1 MEHHRI
7 DALRPAPDRRLAER
21 RGARERAG
29 ALVERSVAARRGDDF
44 ARLVRADRV
53 VDHGEIADDD
63 IEDAEDTIGDS
74 SDVNKF
80 SAAYEKET
88 VINFNNAEQ
97 NASCYTLNTHKR
109 QMLLNL
115 AEEYP
120 DDVKIISK
128 RDDMVEVTFPK
139 KWVKIRPPRK
149 LTEEQRVNAVERG
162 RALAALA
169 AEKRAAKSNEID
181 NG

>member
-1 MEHHRI
+1 MSKELKSYEEYNENSIENTEI
-7 DALRPAPDRRLAER
+7 DAD
-21 RGARERAG
+21 
-29 ALVERSVAARRGDDF
+29 
-44 ARLVRADRV
+44 
-53 VDHGEIADDD
+53 DDD
-63 IEDAEDTIGDS
+63 IEDTEDTIGDS
-74 SDVNKF
+74 NDVNKF

-88 VINFNNAEQ
+88 IINFNNAEQ

>member
-1 MEHHRI
+1 MSEDKELQKLNTIENTEI
-7 DALRPAPDRRLAER
+7 DAD
-21 RGARERAG
+21 
-29 ALVERSVAARRGDDF
+29 
-44 ARLVRADRV
+44 
-53 VDHGEIADDD
+53 DDD
-63 IEDAEDTIGDS
+63 IEDAENTIGDS

>member
-1 MEHHRI
+1 MSEDKELQKLNTIENTEI
-7 DALRPAPDRRLAER
+7 DAD
-21 RGARERAG
+21 
-29 ALVERSVAARRGDDF
+29 
-44 ARLVRADRV
+44 
-53 VDHGEIADDD
+53 DDD

-74 SDVNKF
+74 NDVNKF
-80 SAAYEKET
+80 STAYEKET
-88 VINFNNAEQ
+88 IINFNNAEQ

>member
-1 MEHHRI
+1 MSEDKELQKLNTIENTEI
-7 DALRPAPDRRLAER
+7 DAD
-21 RGARERAG
+21 
-29 ALVERSVAARRGDDF
+29 
-44 ARLVRADRV
+44 
-53 VDHGEIADDD
+53 DDD

-128 RDDMVEVTFPK
+128 RDDMVEVAFPK

-181 NG
+181 NR

>member
-1 MEHHRI
+1 MSEDKKLQKLNTIENTEI
-7 DALRPAPDRRLAER
+7 DAD
-21 RGARERAG
+21 
-29 ALVERSVAARRGDDF
+29 
-44 ARLVRADRV
+44 
-53 VDHGEIADDD
+53 DDD

>member
-1 MEHHRI
+1 MSEDKELQKLNTIENTEI
-7 DALRPAPDRRLAER
+7 DAD
-21 RGARERAG
+21 
-29 ALVERSVAARRGDDF
+29 
-44 ARLVRADRV
+44 
-53 VDHGEIADDD
+53 DDD

-120 DDVKIISK
+120 NDVKIISK

>member
-1 MEHHRI
+1 MSEDKELQKLNTIENTEI
-7 DALRPAPDRRLAER
+7 D
-21 RGARERAG
+21 
-29 ALVERSVAARRGDDF
+29 
-44 ARLVRADRV
+44 
-53 VDHGEIADDD
+53 ADDD
-63 IEDAEDTIGDS
+63 DIGDAEDTIGDS

>member
-1 MEHHRI
+1 MSEDKELQKLNTIENTEI
-7 DALRPAPDRRLAER
+7 D
-21 RGARERAG
+21 
-29 ALVERSVAARRGDDF
+29 
-44 ARLVRADRV
+44 
-53 VDHGEIADDD
+53 ADDD
-63 IEDAEDTIGDS
+63 GIEDAEDTIGDS

>member
-1 MEHHRI
+1 MSEDKELKSYEEYNKNSIENTEI
-7 DALRPAPDRRLAER
+7 DAD
-21 RGARERAG
+21 
-29 ALVERSVAARRGDDF
+29 
-44 ARLVRADRV
+44 
-53 VDHGEIADDD
+53 DDD
-63 IEDAEDTIGDS
+63 IENAEDTIGDS